1 MTGLRP
7 FRFGVQISRAGSSAE
22 WLEKVRRAEGLGYDV
37 LLMPDHL
44 AGQLAIGPALAVA
57 ANVTTRLRIGTLVW
71 QNDLRHPALV
81 AQEAAT
87 LDLLSDG
94 RFEFGIGAG
103 GSFPPDYEWT
113 GIPFDPPG
121 VRVSRLE
128 EGLKVFKGL
137 FGDEPVTFKGEHYAI
152 TEYDGLPKPVQ
163 RPHPPIFIGGG
174 GPRMLALA
182 GREAD
187 IVGLLPAMLAVG
199 GQFAMEQST
208 SDAVAGQIE
217 VIRLAAGAR
226 FSELELN
233 ILLQRLIVT
242 DDARGASEE
251 LSREWTPLTP
261 EQILDTPSLLI
272 GTLDAIV
279 ELVRERR
286 ERLGISYTVVFERD
300 MEAFAPVVERLAG
313 T

>member
-1 MTGLRP
+1 MSRQRP
-7 FRFGVQISRAGSSAE
+7 FRFGVQISRAESGAE
-22 WLEKVRRAEGLGYDV
+22 WQEKARRAEALGYDV
-37 LLMPDHL
+37 LLIPDHF

-57 ANVTTRLRIGTLVW
+57 ANVTTTLRIGTLVW

-87 LDLLSDG
+87 LDVLSGG

-121 VRVSRLE
+121 TRVGRLE
-128 EGLKVFKGL
+128 ESLRIVKGL
-137 FGDEPVTFKGEHYAI
+137 FGEEPVTFTGKYYTI
-152 TEYDGLPKPVQ
+152 TGYDALPKPVQ
-163 RPHPPIFIGGG
+163 RPHPPIFVGGG
-174 GPRMLALA
+174 GPRMLSLA
-182 GREAD
+182 AREAD
-187 IVGLLPAMLAVG
+187 IVGLLPAMLAAG
-199 GQFAMEQST
+199 GQFRMEQST
-208 SDAVAGQIE
+208 SDAVGGQIE
-217 VIRLAAGAR
+217 HLRRAAGER
-226 FSELELN
+226 FPDLELN

-242 DDARGASEE
+242 DDARRASEE

-261 EQILDTPSLLI
+261 AQILDTPSLLI

-279 ELVRERR
+279 ETVRERR
-286 ERLGISYTVVFERD
+286 SRLGISYVVVFERD
-300 MEAFAPVVERLAG
+300 MEAFAPVVARLAG